1 LEAEDNSALTQ
12 LDKCGW
18 TPEDLVMR
26 FRSLKPSLGDA
37 AVGLIAAVVFLFPT
51 WAFSSNGT
59 TAAPIAA
66 IKVASNGPTKRA
78 LDVYPEEEQK
88 VDEGLIDFRADRVQA
103 ERGHADAQ
111 ARIARAYSV
120 GVRVKQ
126 DYAEAAR
133 WYLKAAEQ
141 GEAIAQQELGLL
153 YELGQGVEQNYSEA
167 AKWYRLAA
175 EQGVGRA
182 EVSLGLLYLYGDGLS
197 RDNAEAVKWFQRA
210 ANRGNPWGQYNLGNM
225 YSRGR
230 GVDRNIAV
238 ARVWW
243 ERAASGGSL
252 WAAYRLGESH
262 YAGEEFGV
270 SSSEEIA
277 KVWWLKAVELPDDSE
292 VAGKRAAAGLQCL
305 NEGKPSRECLPL
317 RCSIEDR
324 QQCPDL

>member
-1 LEAEDNSALTQ
+1 LEAEDNSALID
-12 LDKCGW
+12 LDECGW
-18 TPEDLVMR
+18 APEDLVMR

-66 IKVASNGPTKRA
+66 IKVASNSPTKRA
-78 LDVYPEEEQK
+78 IDTYRDDDQK
-88 VDEGLIDFRADRVQA
+88 PDADLIDFRADRVLA
-103 ERGHADAQ
+103 ERGDVDAQ
-111 ARIARAYSV
+111 ARIARTYSV

-141 GEAIAQQELGLL
+141 GKAIAQQELGLL

-230 GVDRNIAV
+230 GVDQDIAV

-262 YAGEEFGV
+262 YAGGEFGA
-270 SSSEEIA
+270 SSSVETA
-277 KVWWLKAVELPDDSE
+277 KIWWLKAVELPDGSDAVS
-292 VAGKRAAAGLQCL
+292 KRAAVGLQCI
-305 NEGKPSRECLPL
+305 NEGKSSRECLPL

-324 QQCPDL
+324 QQCPDF